1 MTLETYMFQSLDPS
15 SRWLLQP
22 LTILLLLAS
31 ADRQTDFPKAV
42 VKLEPPWI
50 QVLQE
55 DIVSLKCQGT
65 YNSENHSVQWF
76 HNGNFI
82 LNQPQP
88 SYKFKAKNNHSGDY
102 RCQMDQTSLSDP
114 VHLDVF
120 SDWLLLQTSQLVFQE
135 GDTIV
140 LRCHSWKNFP
150 LNKITFYQN
159 GNSKQFS
166 HFNVNFSIP
175 SANRSHSGDYYCK
188 GSIGRTP
195 YSSKSVTITV
205 QRPAIPYI
213 SLPWYQI
220 TFFLMMG
227 LLFAVD
233 TGMYF
238 SVRRDLQSSVENWRI
253 PKSDGAMAL
262 RTNDS
267 SPYCITAVATASL
280 QAT

>member
-1 MTLETYMFQSLDPS
+1 MTLETYMFQNLDPG

-22 LTILLLLAS
+22 LTILLLLA
-31 ADRQTDFPKAV
+31 DFPKAV

-55 DIVSLKCQGT
+55 DNVTLKCQGT
-65 YNSENHSVQWF
+65 RNPENHSTQWF
-76 HNGNFI
+76 HNGSPI
-82 LNQPQP
+82 PGQTQP
-88 SYKFKAKNNHSGDY
+88 SYNFKAKNNNNGEY

-140 LRCHSWKNFP
+140 LRCHSWKNNP
-150 LNKITFYQN
+150 LNKITFYHN

-175 SANRSHSGDYYCK
+175 SANRSHSGDYYCR

-205 QRPAIPYI
+205 QSMGTLFFKSIPYI

-253 PKSDGAMAL
+253 PKSDGIWPQ
-262 RTNDS
+262 
-267 SPYCITAVATASL
+267 SPQL
-280 QAT
+280 LEL

>member
-1 MTLETYMFQSLDPS
+1 MTLEISMFLSVRPG

-31 ADRQTDFPKAV
+31 ADRQTDFPKAM

-55 DIVSLKCQGT
+55 DYVTLKCQGIH
-65 YNSENHSVQWF
+65 NSGNHSTQWF
-76 HNGNFI
+76 HNRRLI
-82 LNQPQP
+82 LTQPQ
-88 SYKFKAKNNHSGDY
+88 SNYRFKAKKNDSGAY
-102 RCQMDQTSLSDP
+102 RCQMDQISLSDP
-114 VHLDVF
+114 VHLDVL
-120 SDWLLLQTSQLVFQE
+120 SDWLLLQTTQLVFQE
-135 GDTIV
+135 GDTIM
-140 LRCHSWKNFP
+140 LRCHSWKNNP

-166 HFNVNFSIP
+166 HFNNKFSIP
-175 SANRSHSGDYYCK
+175 LANQSHSGDYYCK
-188 GSIGRTP
+188 GSVGRKS

-205 QRPAIPYI
+205 QGPTIPYI

-220 TFFLMMG
+220 TFFLVMG

-238 SVRRDLQSSVENWRI
+238 SVQRDLQSSVENRRNYKVRWCH
-253 PKSDGAMAL
+253 G
-262 RTNDS
+262 
-267 SPYCITAVATASL
+267 L
-280 QAT
+280 QDK

>member
-1 MTLETYMFQSLDPS
+1 MVGERTE
-15 SRWLLQP
+15 
-22 LTILLLLAS
+22 
-31 ADRQTDFPKAV
+31 AV

-55 DIVSLKCQGT
+55 DNVTLKCQGT
-65 YNSENHSVQWF
+65 RNPENHSTQWF
-76 HNGNFI
+76 HNGSPI
-82 LNQPQP
+82 PGQTQP
-88 SYKFKAKNNHSGDY
+88 SYNFKAKNNNNGEY

-120 SDWLLLQTSQLVFQE
+120 S
-135 GDTIV
+135 G
-140 LRCHSWKNFP
+140 
-150 LNKITFYQN
+150 
-159 GNSKQFS
+159 
-166 HFNVNFSIP
+166 
-175 SANRSHSGDYYCK
+175 
-188 GSIGRTP
+188 
-195 YSSKSVTITV
+195 
-205 QRPAIPYI
+205 PAIPYI

-262 RTNDS
+262 RKNDS